1 MDILISAVGGQ
12 GALLA
17 SQVLGKLAQITGQD
31 VKLSEIHGM
40 SQRGGSVVT
49 YVRYGEEINSPL
61 IEPGTADVVLA
72 FELLEGSRHV
82 SYLKEN
88 GTLIINTQQ
97 IDPMPVITGA
107 EEYPPNLLTEL
118 NQLNINLISAD
129 GLALAQQ
136 AGHKK
141 TVNIAMLGLLAK
153 ESEIEKEK
161 WEQAVKETVP
171 EELVTTNLK
180 AFNLGYQHKNN

>member
-1 MDILISAVGGQ
+1 MDILITAVGGQ

-17 SQVLGKLAQITGQD
+17 SQVLGNLAQITGQD

-49 YVRYGEEINSPL
+49 YVRYGEEIHSPL
-61 IEPGTADVVLA
+61 IEPGTADVILA

-82 SYLKEN
+82 SYLQEG
-88 GTLIINTQQ
+88 GTLIVNTQQ

-107 EEYPPNLLTEL
+107 EEYPENLLADL
-118 NQLNINLISAD
+118 KKLDINLISAD

-141 TVNIAMLGLLAK
+141 TVNITMLGILAK
-153 ESEIEKEK
+153 ESEIEKRK
-161 WEQAVKETVP
+161 WEQAIKETVP
-171 EELVTTNLK
+171 ENLIATNLK